1 MSRATRIL
9 ISLIFVISL
18 ILAGMALPA
27 NRPATAASQPTAEF
41 TPERVL
47 VRFNSLT
54 PDFLKESARAQ
65 VGGEL
70 LLQYQ
75 IVPGLELLRLLPGG
89 VSVPE
94 AIERLQGLP
103 YVTYAEPD
111 YVVHADLTPNDPSY
125 PNLWGMPNIRAPQ
138 AWDVFTGSSNM
149 VVAIID
155 TGIDYNHPDL
165 AANMWKNPG
174 EVAGDGI
181 DNDNNGYID
190 DFYGYDFA
198 NGDSNPMDGNSHGTH
213 TAGTV
218 GAVGNNGVGVAGVN
232 WNVKLM
238 ALKFLDDGGSGSTS
252 NAVLA
257 VQYAAN
263 KGVKVSNN
271 SWGGGGFS
279 QSLYDAINNAKSVGH
294 LFIAAAGNNG
304 SNNDTSAFYPA
315 NYNLDNIISVAAIDS
330 NDSKASFSNY
340 GKTTVDL
347 GAPGV
352 NIYSTVPGGYGNKSG
367 TSMAAPH
374 VAGAVGLVY
383 GLNSGWSYQQA
394 RDAILNNVRL
404 VSSMTNITVTGGVLD
419 AAAALG
425 SAPPPGP
432 TPTPTPTPTP
442 APSSTMHLG
451 SLTGSSSS
459 VTTNFWRATVTM
471 IVHNASHQTVSNAT
485 VSGSWSGGT
494 TGSASCVTNSSGQC
508 SLIRNLSKSR
518 ASSATFTVN
527 NITHA
532 SMTYSSGSN
541 DVGTSVTMN
550 KP

>member
-1 MSRATRIL
+1 
-9 ISLIFVISL
+9 
-18 ILAGMALPA
+18 MALQH
-27 NRPATAASQPTAEF
+27 NRPVEAADQSTAEF
-41 TPERVL
+41 VPERVL
-47 VRFNSLT
+47 VRFSALT
-54 PDFLKESARAQ
+54 PDFLKESARQQ
-65 VGGEL
+65 VNGEL
-70 LLQYQ
+70 LQAYQ
-75 IVPGLELLRLLPGG
+75 IVPGLELLRLPPGG
-89 VSVPE
+89 MSVPE
-94 AIERLQGLP
+94 AIARLEGLP
-103 YVTYAEPD
+103 YVAYAEPD
-111 YVVHADLTPNDPSY
+111 YIVHADLTPNDPSY

-138 AWDVFTGSSNM
+138 AWDTFTGSSNM

-190 DFYGYDFA
+190 DIYGYDFV
-198 NGDSNPMDGNSHGTH
+198 NGDNNPMDGNSHGTH

-238 ALKFLDDGGSGSTS
+238 ALKFLSDGGSGSTS

-257 VQYAAN
+257 VEYAAN

-271 SWGGGGFS
+271 SWGGGSFS

-304 SNNDTSAFYPA
+304 TNNDTSAFYPA

-352 NIYSTVPGGYGNKSG
+352 DIYSTVPGGYGNKSG

-374 VAGAVGLVY
+374 VAGAAGLVY
-383 GLNSGWSYQQA
+383 GLNPGFTYQQA

-432 TPTPTPTPTP
+432 TPTPTATPTP
-442 APSSTMHLG
+442 APSSSMHLG
-451 SLTGSSSS
+451 NLTGASSSLTTS
-459 VTTNFWRATVTM
+459 FWRATVT
-471 IVHNASHQTVSNAT
+471 ITVHNASHQAVSNAT

-508 SLIRNLSKSR
+508 SILRNLSKSR
-518 ASSATFTVN
+518 VSSVTFTVN
-527 NITHA
+527 NITHS
-532 SMTYSSGSN
+532 SMTYSPSSN
-541 DVGTSVTMN
+541 DVGASVTIN